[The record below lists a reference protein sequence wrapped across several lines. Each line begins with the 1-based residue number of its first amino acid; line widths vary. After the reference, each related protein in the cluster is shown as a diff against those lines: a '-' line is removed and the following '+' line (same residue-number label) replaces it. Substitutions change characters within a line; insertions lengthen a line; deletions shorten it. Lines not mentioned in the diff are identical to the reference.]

1 MVHPSLSKKMSKN
14 PIKITFTRFLAAIAA
29 TILIEA
35 ALTGLYAITPALAVP
50 PGDVFGGTKL
60 HAIEQQILSL
70 AEASQKDISYQ
81 EHQKLLDTVSDEI
94 VAGVTDLSDL
104 ATLAIW
110 AYFNVH
116 SNEFD
121 GKYINYNHV
130 VRTAFSSA
138 IAKIG
143 KQVSPEA
150 QAALLRI
157 ARQVNL
163 DGHVSEELCEA
174 MSSATGKK
182 TFTFGDRVYTRFQ
195 EPILEKLP
203 LSPELASFRIAVCEE
218 LWKHWKSPIKDIDD
232 SGVPTNRPDRS
243 ADARACGNVDVSAR
257 ATFVIDQDRQF
268 TNIKVVPIYSG
279 KIKNQSAGNQFVE
292 AARSTLEHC
301 ALSHQLPDGLKRVR
315 VEVDFY
321 GR

>member
-1 MVHPSLSKKMSKN
+1 MVHPRLSKKMSKT

-29 TILIEA
+29 TTLIQA
-35 ALTGLYAITPALAVP
+35 ALTTTLITISPAFALPAS
-50 PGDVFGGTKL
+50 DVFGGEKL

-81 EHQKLLDTVSDEI
+81 EHQKLLDTVSDQI
-94 VAGVTDLSDL
+94 VAGVTDVSDL

-110 AYFNVH
+110 AYLNVH
-116 SNEFD
+116 TNEFD

-150 QAALLRI
+150 QAALWRI

-174 MSSATGKK
+174 MSSATAKK
-182 TFTFGDRVYTRFQ
+182 EFNFGDRVYTRFH

-203 LSPELASFRIAVCEE
+203 LSPQLASFRIAVCEE
-218 LWKHWKSPIKDIDD
+218 LWKHWKSPIMGSDD
-232 SGVPTNRPDRS
+232 SGVPTNRADSS
-243 ADARACGNVDVSAR
+243 ADGNVDVSAR

-268 TNIKVVPIYSG
+268 INIKVVPIYSG
-279 KIKNQSAGNQFVE
+279 KMKKQNAGNRLVE

-301 ALSHQLPDGLKRVR
+301 ALTHPLPDGLKKVR
-315 VEVDFY
+315 VEADFY